1 MHQSLREQMGRD
13 GTQIYSTQFFAT
25 KQDLKLESFISGSN
39 ASHTQHR
46 QSNYYLRTDCFQSI
60 ESISTHQIH
69 RNWPTRSRTRFGEWF
84 FFIVDSNIEI
94 DFKSRFTAFIHVL
107 CFQRFI
113 FICNQFFCK
122 WFFYC
127 SKQKQKTE
135 STRAIDLHQ
144 RKRRYQRRG
153 NTSRHPSRFKITSS
167 IATISVV

>member
-39 ASHTQHR
+39 ASHTQHQ

-69 RNWPTRSRTRFGEWF
+69 RNWPTRSRTRFGKWF
-84 FFIVDSNIEI
+84 FCIVDSNIEI

-113 FICNQFFCK
+113 FICDQFFCK

-127 SKQKQKTE
+127 SQQKK
-135 STRAIDLHQ
+135 
-144 RKRRYQRRG
+144 RKRKSNR
-153 NTSRHPSRFKITSS
+153 SASEKITP
-167 IATISVV
+167 ISKTPEAIQARTQADSR